1 MGISVFFPPLGLEKS
16 LWWINFYSCA
26 DFETFHNRLNIPL
39 KHPPTLFL
47 CGRLKTLPCLLPFLL
62 HLLMSAKVSR
72 NMSSQSK
79 NLFLILNKWSIASS
93 FWLQFFLKPFNLA
106 WQLRERVTS
115 STLWMITVWKPVIS
129 LAPSIGSLT
138 HFTVWS
144 QQGRWIPTRPG
155 KVVWVSIDK
164 TLAPLSLWKAV
175 ERPLLSHTLAIFHPA
190 ISYLS
195 F

>member
-1 MGISVFFPPLGLEKS
+1 MFIFTTPDWLYWLRGHFSFCFMNYSIHQIASFLFTVKDWKLLPRCGCEKLAWHFMINGLWEFLSFFSPLGLEKS

-93 FWLQFFLKPFNLA
+93 FWLHSFSLNRSILPDSWEKESLPPHCEWSRSENL
-106 WQLRERVTS
+106 S
-115 STLWMITVWKPVIS
+115 SVW
-129 LAPSIGSLT
+129 
-138 HFTVWS
+138 
-144 QQGRWIPTRPG
+144 
-155 KVVWVSIDK
+155 
-164 TLAPLSLWKAV
+164 
-175 ERPLLSHTLAIFHPA
+175 LLP
-190 ISYLS
+190 
-195 F
+195 